1 MRWVQKMGRVWQKV
15 DRKERRNCR
24 LKEEHEQRQ
33 GGEEAH
39 DMDQY
44 FKKR

>member
-1 MRWVQKMGRVWQKV
+1 MGRIWQKV
-15 DRKERRNCR
+15 DGKESSRRNCR
-24 LKEEHEQRQ
+24 LKEEHEQTQ
-33 GGEEAH
+33 GGAEAH